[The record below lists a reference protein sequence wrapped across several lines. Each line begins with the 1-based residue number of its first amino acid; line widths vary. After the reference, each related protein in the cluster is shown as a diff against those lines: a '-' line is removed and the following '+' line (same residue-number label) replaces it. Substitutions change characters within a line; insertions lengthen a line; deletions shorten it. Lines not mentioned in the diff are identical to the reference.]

1 MLRTPKTII
10 HVYGLEILPLN
21 NSHIDK
27 LNKFHLKNL
36 KSFQPLP
43 IRTASCVVLLLIG
56 ELPLEA
62 EIHKRQLII
71 TFLHNILSCENSN
84 IRDISER
91 QILMNMPNPTSF
103 FNKIKSFLS
112 SYQLPEITK
121 LSWKTTVKT
130 SIREFWAQKLK
141 PDVSQK
147 SSLKHVSQNCL
158 TFGSTLPSWSCLN
171 STNSD
176 IRIGSVKV
184 RLITG
189 TFFLQSLKYKYSE
202 EAPTCKSSGLTD
214 EGEIHF
220 LLDCPALFK
229 QRKECLPRSEE
240 ISNKHN
246 WTKNLEKYFPN

>member
-1 MLRTPKTII
+1 M
-10 HVYGLEILPLN
+10 
-21 NSHIDK
+21 
-27 LNKFHLKNL
+27 
-36 KSFQPLP
+36 
-43 IRTASCVVLLLIG
+43 LLLIG
-56 ELPLEA
+56 ELHLEA

-91 QILMNMPNPTSF
+91 QILINMPNPTSF

-112 SYQLPEITK
+112 SYQLPEITVLQQCLPTK

-141 PDVSQK
+141 SDVSQK

-176 IRIGSVKV
+176 IRNGSVKV
-184 RLITG
+184 RLITV
-189 TFFLQSLKYKYSE
+189 TFSL
-202 EAPTCKSSGLTD
+202 
-214 EGEIHF
+214 
-220 LLDCPALFK
+220 
-229 QRKECLPRSEE
+229 
-240 ISNKHN
+240 
-246 WTKNLEKYFPN
+246 